1 MSDLAAKED
10 PVEAAAGASP
20 PSVWLSLKKLGTRLS
35 DWFSVQAMGVKLMVL
50 AVAILIPV
58 TALYSFTVW
67 QRQAAVAEQ
76 VKAMAGQT
84 GAQAMW
90 TLDEKLPVVFGSGS
104 ILGFLDQ
111 NAVDRITVVYKPLM
125 WNVSERIVLIE
136 SQGKQFAYY
145 PSDMETKIFADKAVH
160 AGWGSKLV
168 FIPRSE
174 LSATSLAMLERL
186 DERFSGARPQSE
198 KDGWKAGVS
207 GVLSAALT
215 IGLLGFLA
223 FHLKGQFKSLRF
235 IEPNQVHGSID
246 DLVGMDDIKGE
257 VRQIKDQYE
266 RRAEYAEYG
275 INKPFNVMF
284 SGPAGT
290 GKTKLASYLAK
301 ELNLPILFHSAANL
315 ETGYVA
321 GGSNTLA
328 RIASMAKRRK
338 RCIVFLDEAQDLFM
352 KRGGHRKF
360 DDDTQNSLLAILD
373 GVRTRSEAEIIWIV
387 ASNFNS
393 ETMAMD
399 EAMLRRFQMKV
410 DFRLPNKEERRAIIQ
425 HYLDQRADKVAEGLD
440 LRHFVEITEGR
451 SPADLETI
459 VNQAGITAVQ
469 AGELI
474 DADTLMQAAERVL
487 VGNVNSNTT
496 KERERDRR
504 IIAIHEWGHFLV
516 DFELER
522 KRAGG
527 DWEKLQAEMKTI
539 KISLKANP
547 RNNALGFVFHKQG
560 SNLLKTKADIEHDV
574 RVLLGGMANEE
585 LFFGEDGTTNGAHND
600 ITRVTKLLHHAV
612 AEMGMYRKTRLNF
625 GALNDS
631 GSRTVDEETRSI
643 MEMQSERL
651 YGETKATLGRLKPL
665 TEHLAGKLMDQGE
678 MSLKEALHE
687 IRAFEAACHSFD
699 SKVGLNGAGNAQPAQ
714 PAPDAAA

>member
-1 MSDLAAKED
+1 MSDLSQS
-10 PVEAAAGASP
+10 PQRTPEAAAAAQQAPRSLL
-20 PSVWLSLKKLGTRLS
+20 LSLKKGCNRLQ
-35 DWFSVQAMGVKLMVL
+35 DWFAIQSTAVKI
-50 AVAILIPV
+50 AVVTLSIVIP
-58 TALYSFTVW
+58 TLGLYSVTLL
-67 QRQAAVAEQ
+67 QKQAAVAEQ
-76 VKAMAGQT
+76 VKHMTATEQSGDATWSINQ
-84 GAQAMW
+84 
-90 TLDEKLPVVFGSGS
+90 KLPVVFGTGS
-104 ILGFLDQ
+104 VLSFLDA
-111 NAVDRITVVYKPLM
+111 NEVERITVIYKPLL

-145 PSDMETKIFADKAVH
+145 PSDMETKIFSDKAVT
-160 AGWGSKLV
+160 AAWGGKLTFV
-168 FIPRSE
+168 PRADLDKPTME
-174 LSATSLAMLERL
+174 VLERL
-186 DERFSGARPQSE
+186 DQRFAGARPQSE

-215 IGLLGFLA
+215 VGLLGFL
-223 FHLKGQFKSLRF
+223 FFQLKGQFKTLKF
-235 IEPNQVHGSID
+235 LEPTQVSGSIH
-246 DLVGMDDIKGE
+246 DLVGMDDIKAE
-257 VRQIKDQYE
+257 VAQIKDQYL
-266 RRAEYAEYG
+266 RRTEYAEYG

-290 GKTKLASYLAK
+290 GKTKLASFLAK

-328 RIASMAKRRK
+328 RIVAMAKRRK

-360 DDDTQNSLLAILD
+360 DDDTQNTLLSVLD
-373 GVRTRSEAEIIWIV
+373 GVRSKSDAEIIWIV

-393 ETMAMD
+393 ETMQMD

-410 DFRLPNKEERRAIIQ
+410 DFRMPNKEERLAIIE
-425 HYLDQRADKVAEGLD
+425 HYLDQRADKVMGDMD
-440 LRHFVEITEGR
+440 LRHLVEVTEGR

-459 VNQAGITAVQ
+459 VNQAGIAAVQ
-469 AGELI
+469 VGGMIGDE
-474 DADTLMQAAERVL
+474 TLMKAAERVM

-522 KRAGG
+522 KQANG
-527 DWEKLQAEMKTI
+527 DWEAIQADMKTI

-560 SNLLKTKADIEHDV
+560 ANLLKTKSDIEHDV

-585 LFFGEDGTTNGAHND
+585 LFFGEEGTTNGAHND

-612 AEMGMYRKTRLNF
+612 GEMGMYRKTRLNF
-625 GALNDS
+625 GALS
-631 GSRTVDEETRSI
+631 SEGGASRNLDEETRGI
-643 MEMQSERL
+643 MEAQSERL
-651 YGETKATLGRLKPL
+651 YGETKALLSRLKPL
-665 TEHLAGKLMDQGE
+665 TEHLTGKLMEKGE
-678 MSLKEALHE
+678 MSLQEALFE
-687 IRAFEAACHSFD
+687 IRSFEAACYEFSNRA
-699 SKVGLNGAGNAQPAQ
+699 GLARST
-714 PAPDAAA
+714 